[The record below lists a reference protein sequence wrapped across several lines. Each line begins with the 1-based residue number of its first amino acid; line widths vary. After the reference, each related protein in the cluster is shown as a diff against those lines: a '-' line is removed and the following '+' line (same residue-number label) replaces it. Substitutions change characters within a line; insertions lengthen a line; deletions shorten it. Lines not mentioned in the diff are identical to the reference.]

1 MDFFFQMGQN
11 QPLIID
17 VQHIRG
23 ADGAEHQTAAG
34 GQRLQ
39 QQMHLGI
46 VAQGFKMPDALHR
59 VFDGLLIENPLVAEG
74 HVQREAL
81 LHQTAENLLL
91 HPPHHLYVN
100 LPVLPEQM
108 QLGFFLLQLPQLG
121 QNLRR
126 VGTSG
131 QIHPVGHNRLQHIG
145 LPRRF
150 RSQRLPCVGF
160 GKPRHRSQL
169 PGGNFLRGGEFVGGV
184 PPQLYD
190 LFLPRFVLPVD
201 ITQRGA
207 NLQAAAGDLHP
218 GQAVSLGVAGD
229 FIDFGGKFAGIDRFR
244 GVFVQNI
251 QQRPYAVQFQPG
263 AEAAGEQLPSGDQRP
278 EVSRRNA
285 AGFQIVFQQC
295 FVAHGGI
302 FRDLLRGCGKVHAGG
317 AELLPQLSQQP
328 VLPHSGQIHL
338 VEKQKRRH
346 LIAFQQ
352 PPEGQGVG
360 LHAVGAADDQHGAVQ
375 HRYDA
380 LGFGGKVHMA
390 GGIHQGDGAV
400 LRFQQCLFGKNGDAS
415 CPFQGVGI

>member
-11 QPLIID
+11 QPLVID

-23 ADGAEHQTAAG
+23 ADGVEHQTAAG

-91 HPPHHLYVN
+91 HPPHHLHVN
-100 LPVLPEQM
+100 LPVFPEQT

-126 VGTSG
+126 VGASG
-131 QIHPVGHNRLQHIG
+131 QIYPVGHDRLQHIG

-150 RSQRLPCVGF
+150 RSQRLSRVSL
-160 GKPRHRSQL
+160 GKPRHRGQL

-190 LFLPRFVLPVD
+190 LFLPRFVLSVD

-251 QQRPYAVQFQPG
+251 QQCPHAVQFQPG
-263 AEAAGEQLPSGDQRP
+263 AEAAGE
-278 EVSRRNA
+278 
-285 AGFQIVFQQC
+285 
-295 FVAHGGI
+295 
-302 FRDLLRGCGKVHAGG
+302 
-317 AELLPQLSQQP
+317 
-328 VLPHSGQIHL
+328 
-338 VEKQKRRH
+338 
-346 LIAFQQ
+346 
-352 PPEGQGVG
+352 
-360 LHAVGAADDQHGAVQ
+360 
-375 HRYDA
+375 
-380 LGFGGKVHMA
+380 
-390 GGIHQGDGAV
+390 
-400 LRFQQCLFGKNGDAS
+400 
-415 CPFQGVGI
+415 

>member
-23 ADGAEHQTAAG
+23 ADGVEHQTAAG

-46 VAQGFKMPDALHR
+46 MAQGFKMPDALHR

-91 HPPHHLYVN
+91 HPPHHLYMN
-100 LPVLPEQM
+100 LAAFPEQM

-121 QNLRR
+121 QNLCR

-131 QIHPVGHNRLQHIG
+131 QIHPVGHDRLQHIG
-145 LPRRF
+145 LSRWF
-150 RSQRLPCVGF
+150 RSQRLSCISL

-169 PGGNFLRGGEFVGGV
+169 PGGNLLGGGEFVGGV

-218 GQAVSLGVAGD
+218 GQAVALGVAGD
-229 FIDFGGKFAGIDRFR
+229 FIDFCGEFVGIGWFR

-251 QQRPYAVQFQPG
+251 QQRPYAVRFQPG
-263 AEAAGEQLPSGDQRP
+263 AEAAGKQLPSGD
-278 EVSRRNA
+278 
-285 AGFQIVFQQC
+285 
-295 FVAHGGI
+295 
-302 FRDLLRGCGKVHAGG
+302 
-317 AELLPQLSQQP
+317 
-328 VLPHSGQIHL
+328 
-338 VEKQKRRH
+338 
-346 LIAFQQ
+346 
-352 PPEGQGVG
+352 
-360 LHAVGAADDQHGAVQ
+360 
-375 HRYDA
+375 
-380 LGFGGKVHMA
+380 
-390 GGIHQGDGAV
+390 
-400 LRFQQCLFGKNGDAS
+400 
-415 CPFQGVGI
+415 